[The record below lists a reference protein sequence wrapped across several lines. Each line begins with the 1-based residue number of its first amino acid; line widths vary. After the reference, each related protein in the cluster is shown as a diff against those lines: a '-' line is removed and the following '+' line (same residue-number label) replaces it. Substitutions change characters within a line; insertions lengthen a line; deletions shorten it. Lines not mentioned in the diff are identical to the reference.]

1 MQLQDVL
8 DAPQLRLRVLVAG
21 DGALARPVD
30 GIFTTDLLDPRRY
43 ISRDQLVLTGL
54 VWRRDAQDSAA
65 FVAAVADSG
74 ASALLAGEG
83 VRQVRRDRAER
94 HIGRHGDQ
102 RDVVLAAGDDEV
114 VRHEAQQPLA
124 GEQSAGTRVRDRGD
138 EGRAVL
144 GVPTPDQTCQHQLV
158 ARDVAARIEEVGRE
172 DAVDRPGER
181 PVAGDQH
188 AQPQLRRVEDVL
200 QLHQLPR

>member
-83 VRQVRRDRAER
+83 LLGFVPDDLVVACRE
-94 HIGRHGDQ
+94 H
-102 RDVVLAAGDDEV
+102 DV
-114 VRHEAQQPLA
+114 PLI
-124 GEQSAGTRVRDRGD
+124 
-138 EGRAVL
+138 AV
-144 GVPTPDQTCQHQLV
+144 P
-158 ARDVAARIEEVGRE
+158 ADVS
-172 DAVDRPGER
+172 
-181 PVAGDQH
+181 
-188 AQPQLRRVEDVL
+188 
-200 QLHQLPR
+200 